1 MQNSRIFISI
11 LLVLLLQGCALKQLP
26 VTDVYTV
33 AHSLDEVP
41 NPTISGVT
49 AKKQRRPITLKLAPM
64 QGVSSFSVTDLIYRD
79 ARFGQ
84 NKYAYSRW
92 SDAPVRL
99 MQTYIQVA
107 LEQSQLFL
115 AVVPPTSVSESD
127 YLLESVLLDFSQH
140 FKKVSD
146 SQEWYS
152 EGVVRM
158 HVYLIDISTKKII
171 TGKEF
176 ITHVRASSNNAAGAA
191 LALNQGTA
199 NIVRDLVSWLVE
211 QDLQ

>member
-1 MQNSRIFISI
+1 MKNSRIFISI

-33 AHSLDEVP
+33 AHSLDEVS
-41 NPTISGVT
+41 NPTTSGIT
-49 AKKQRRPITLKLAPM
+49 AKKQRRLHTLKLAPM

-99 MQTYIQVA
+99 MQTYFQVA
-107 LEQSQLFL
+107 LEQSQLFM
-115 AVVPPTSVSESD
+115 AVVPPTSVSDSD

-140 FKKVSD
+140 FKEGY
-146 SQEWYS
+146 SQ
-152 EGVVRM
+152 GVIRM
-158 HVYLIDISTKKII
+158 HFYLINLHTKKII
-171 TGKEF
+171 AGKEF
-176 ITHVRASSNNAAGAA
+176 ITIVRASSNNAAGAA